1 MQFKDPKPKS
11 KPIINDQSSK
21 CEVDSKNDFGL
32 RRSKT
37 YNGPD
42 SKNYHTT
49 SNETRTL
56 WKCQPNEFCVKDLN
70 CFPEDINDI
79 AKRIVK
85 GILINS
91 LNTTIYLIS
100 FGPVK

>member
-1 MQFKDPKPKS
+1 VQFKDPKPKS
-11 KPIINDQSSK
+11 KPIMNDLPNK
-21 CEVDSKNDFGL
+21 CVVDSKNDFGL

-42 SKNYHTT
+42 SKYYHNT
-49 SNETRTL
+49 SDETRTS

-70 CFPEDINDI
+70 CFPEDINDM

-85 GILINS
+85 GI
-91 LNTTIYLIS
+91 Y
-100 FGPVK
+100 